1 MAFGAAPSTVPS
13 KAAPI
18 LIVLLYPYHVLSHH
32 DPHLVLYHP
41 VHPNHPANHH
51 DHDLKTVD
59 FVSPGSDE
67 VSLRFEAPCH
77 GCFADGANGLIFD
90 IAIHKA
96 TEACGNGRIHINGQ
110 EFYWLGNPA
119 EGAGTIQ
126 TPLVNALGNRGL
138 NATWNATWKASCI
151 NDEAQILSLQ
161 INRPAEDI
169 INRGSGFTISFK
181 QQEQPEIFRLVGE
194 PLDISNPENLAAQWT
209 HPDRP
214 QCFTLAPTPPSTG
227 CENLDD
233 EYAELK
239 ALKARSHDL
248 QKLIREKKK
257 RIHQLLCD
265 DFRTFCSNLSKCGS
279 FKCVFRTMLNKLPE
293 YAHII
298 SLHFGHH
305 LEGIRKQGDEPM
317 LYGHDEINTSPEE
330 YDDLDPSSAH
340 YDGIPRTPLTHHDH
354 ASATPVPS
362 QTRHLSPT
370 MPVSPQTKHL
380 SPSPTLHPHET
391 GLPLPS
397 PSHTRTPDS
406 VPIEYTHSILFYI
419 FRHLIP
425 PLLLFITLCSIIFLT
440 LRRLNL
446 LCASPYSRALRAS
459 TREERR
465 TRRTYRR
472 AELQHAWRNWW
483 NRYRHPTC
491 TNDYEEKRTLIL
503 EQEGVLEDAMQDEI
517 RGLQVA
523 QEIIRDMV
531 QAEEGRSQLYHQ
543 ANFPQHQQSRQTT
556 TEHEATPSSQSS
568 STTHPV
574 FKTINPHSYSF
585 AGHRRSTSASSSSS
599 ESTPSLPPPSYEQEL
614 DSDIDVVDGF
624 MYTATFGSGHTHSM
638 SEDGDGYGVD
648 TTPDSSVVDC
658 SPRMSFDTGRTTL
671 TAKEGD

>member
-1 MAFGAAPSTVPS
+1 MKLSFSCAILFSSVPS
-13 KAAPI
+13 ALSLLLDSARSVSHGSRDI
-18 LIVLLYPYHVLSHH
+18 LTAVGAS
-32 DPHLVLYHP
+32 
-41 VHPNHPANHH
+41 
-51 DHDLKTVD
+51 
-59 FVSPGSDE
+59 SSDE

-77 GCFADGANGLIFD
+77 GCFADGANRLIFD

-138 NATWNATWKASCI
+138 NVTWNATWKASCI

-169 INRGSGFTISFK
+169 INLGSGFTISFK
-181 QQEQPEIFRLVGE
+181 QQERPEIFRLVGE

-233 EYAELK
+233 EYAELE

-265 DFRTFCSNLSKCGS
+265 DFRTFCSKLRKCES
-279 FKCVFRTMLNKLPE
+279 FRCVFRTMLNKLPE
-293 YAHII
+293 YARII

-305 LEGIRKQGDEPM
+305 LDGIRKQGDEPM
-317 LYGHDEINTSPEE
+317 SYGHDEINTSPEE
-330 YDDLDPSSAH
+330 YDDLDLSSAH
-340 YDGIPRTPLTHHDH
+340 DDGIPKTPLTHHDH
-354 ASATPVPS
+354 ASTTPVPS
-362 QTRHLSPT
+362 QAR
-370 MPVSPQTKHL
+370 HL
-380 SPSPTLHPHET
+380 SPSPTLHPLET

-397 PSHTRTPDS
+397 PSHTRTPNS
-406 VPIEYTHSILFYI
+406 VPIEHTHSILFYI
-419 FRHLIP
+419 FRHLLP
-425 PLLLFITLCSIIFLT
+425 PLILFIILFSIIFMT

-446 LCASPYSRALRAS
+446 LCASPYSRASRAS

-465 TRRTYRR
+465 RRRTYRR
-472 AELQHAWRNWW
+472 AEREHAWRNWW

-491 TNDYEEKRTLIL
+491 TKDYEEKRTLIL

-523 QEIIRDMV
+523 QEIVRDMV

-543 ANFPQHQQSRQTT
+543 ANLPQHQQSRQRT
-556 TEHEATPSSQSS
+556 TENEATPSSQSS
-568 STTHPV
+568 WTTNAV
-574 FKTINPHSYSF
+574 FKTINPHSYSL
-585 AGHRRSTSASSSSS
+585 AGHRRSTSASSS
-599 ESTPSLPPPSYEQEL
+599 ESTPSLPPPGYEQEL

-624 MYTATFGSGHTHSM
+624 MYTATFASGHTHAM

-671 TAKEGD
+671 TAKESDY